1 MPERLETS
9 EDARGA
15 AGAPA
20 GEPSDEVLEAEW
32 KAGSTEAFGVLFR
45 RYHARVFAFALKLTG
60 DRHLAE
66 DLAQRAFLNLYR
78 KPPPGT
84 GRASFRT
91 LLFTVVRNESLNELK
106 RRGRRREG
114 TLDEGPEHADGGAG
128 PADLAA
134 GRIDGEKLRE
144 ALARLPESD
153 REVVL
158 LREAEGLTF
167 KEVCEVTGLTRDTV
181 RWRLARGLETL
192 RKLLGVQ
199 GGTS

>member
-15 AGAPA
+15 SGASPD
-20 GEPSDEVLEAEW
+20 EPSDEALEAEW
-32 KAGSTEAFGVLFR
+32 KAGSTQAFAVLFQ

-84 GRASFRT
+84 GRATFKA
-91 LLFTVVRNESLNELK
+91 LVFTVVRNESLNELK

-114 TLDEGPEHADGGAG
+114 TRPSARASWPKGGSTASSCG
-128 PADLAA
+128 
-134 GRIDGEKLRE
+134 
-144 ALARLPESD
+144 
-153 REVVL
+153 
-158 LREAEGLTF
+158 GLWRRSPT
-167 KEVCEVTGLTRDTV
+167 TTV
-181 RWRLARGLETL
+181 R
-192 RKLLGVQ
+192 
-199 GGTS
+199 SCC